1 MKNCKLKMNPLMVA
15 SSTENAN
22 IINEE
27 VHIKDELIDQ
37 GFILPSAENTK
48 FMSPML
54 KQEVS

>member
-1 MKNCKLKMNPLMVA
+1 MVA